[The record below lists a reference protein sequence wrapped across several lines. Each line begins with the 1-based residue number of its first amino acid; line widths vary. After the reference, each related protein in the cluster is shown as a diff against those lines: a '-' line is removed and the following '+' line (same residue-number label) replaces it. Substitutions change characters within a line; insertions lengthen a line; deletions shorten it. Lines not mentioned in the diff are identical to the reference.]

1 MSAPAPVPMYVGGH
15 DSLGALLTDALLT
28 HPAREVLI
36 EARRKRE
43 VARYTAGEVLTL
55 ARRLGASLQ
64 ELGVGPGKRVAILM
78 SNQARWPITALA
90 VFLAGGTLVP
100 LDYKLSGEE
109 QRALLAHSHADVV
122 VLEHGEWRKHPDG
135 VTGPQVVLSEAP
147 AGEEGSW
154 FRWEDLAASGAPHEL
169 VEHAVGRDDLACIVY
184 SSGTGGRPKG
194 CMLPHRAYLS
204 QLAALLERF
213 PMAEGDRTFSILPSN
228 HAIDFMVGFVGPFV
242 CGATVV
248 HQRSLRPELLLWTM
262 RRYGITHMA
271 VVPLILTAFE
281 RAIRERLDSANG
293 WRRAAFSGLSLANA
307 ALTDRRPHHALSR
320 RLLAPVHDAFGGK
333 LRLLFCGGA
342 FTDRSQ
348 AEFFYKLGIP
358 VVIGY
363 GLTEACT
370 VVSVHG
376 LEPFRADGVGR
387 PVSGTEVRI
396 DAPDEEGV
404 GEVCVRGDTL
414 MLGYL
419 DDPSQTAE
427 VLRDGWLHTGD
438 LGYLDASAH
447 LHLVGRRK
455 DVIVTPGGKN
465 IYPEDVEHAFREV
478 DADELVVFAAN
489 TLWPRRELGADRLV
503 LVVRSDTPD
512 DTLSTALK
520 QANRRLADFRRVSSW
535 LRWTEDFPR
544 TASMKVKRPL
554 LAAAIGEATTE
565 EDLRPL

>member
-1 MSAPAPVPMYVGGH
+1 MSAPAPVTMHVAGH
-15 DSLGALLTDALLT
+15 DSLGELLTDALLT
-28 HPAREVLI
+28 HPSREVLV
-36 EARRKRE
+36 EARRKQE

-55 ARRLGASLQ
+55 ARRLAASLQ
-64 ELGVGPGKRVAILM
+64 AMGVGPGRRVAILM
-78 SNQARWPITALA
+78 SNQSRWPITALA

-100 LDYKLSGEE
+100 LDYKLTGEE

-122 VLEHGEWRKHPDG
+122 VFEYGEWRKHPHG
-135 VTGPQVVLSEAP
+135 VEGPAVVLSEAP
-147 AGEEGSW
+147 ASESGPWS
-154 FRWEDLAASGAPHEL
+154 RWEAL
-169 VEHAVGRDDLACIVY
+169 VEGDESALVAHPVGRDDLACIVY

-204 QLAALLERF
+204 QLEALLERF
-213 PMAEGDRTFSILPSN
+213 PMAEGDHYFSILPSN

-281 RAIRERLDSANG
+281 RAVRDKLDEASG
-293 WRRAAFSGLSLANA
+293 WKKLAFDGLMRANA
-307 ALTDRRPHHALSR
+307 SLTERRPNHGLSR

-342 FTDRSQ
+342 FTDRKQ
-348 AEFFYKLGIP
+348 AEFFYELGIP

-387 PVSGTEVRI
+387 PVPGTEVRI
-396 DAPDEEGV
+396 DQPDGDGV
-404 GEVCVRGDTL
+404 GEVWVRGDTL
-414 MLGYL
+414 MIGYL
-419 DDPSQTAE
+419 DDPEQTAE
-427 VLRDGWLHTGD
+427 VLKDGWLHTGD
-438 LGYLDASAH
+438 LGFLDASEH

-465 IYPEDVEHAFREV
+465 IYPEDVEHAFRDV

-489 TLWPRRELGADRLV
+489 TVWPSRELGADRLV
-503 LVVRSDTPD
+503 LVVRSELD
-512 DTLSTALK
+512 DGALASALK
-520 QANRRLADFRRVSSW
+520 RANRKLSDVKRVAGW
-535 LRWTEDFPR
+535 VRWTEEFPR
-544 TASMKVKRPL
+544 TASMKVKRPM
-554 LAAAIGEATTE
+554 LAEAVRGAVGQE
-565 EDLRPL
+565 ALRAL